1 MSVCV
6 FEARI
11 KLRNDFFFFF
21 FHAIFHFQVFF
32 YWLWIK
38 LAILVLHARTKIG
51 NSIRNKKRKT
61 RQVVGAKRQ
70 QLGLF
75 NLMSN
80 GAYKKCHE
88 LFLKFCSV
96 PCPTPSSQ
104 FFTQSIPF
112 SARGKNGKED
122 RGPSLRC
129 CW

>member
-1 MSVCV
+1 MVINIVFVITDLDRRILRVSVCL

-11 KLRNDFFFFF
+11 KLRNDFFYFF

-75 NLMSN
+75 
-80 GAYKKCHE
+80 
-88 LFLKFCSV
+88 
-96 PCPTPSSQ
+96 
-104 FFTQSIPF
+104 
-112 SARGKNGKED
+112 
-122 RGPSLRC
+122 
-129 CW
+129 